1 MLKYLSSFAAI
12 LGRLTEEK
20 LIGRLPQVKE
30 LKRQNLGFEDQLR
43 QLSNKTLEQKSA
55 LSDME
60 SQLADF
66 VLTKSQL
73 ETENSSYKQNIS
85 HYLGEN
91 ASLKTELRI
100 LQERNFSLNEIEKSR
115 LREESTIQSLKDAL
129 ERFEM
134 KESNKPIVNIGGD
147 GEDFVLASL
156 QAAFPNNTGIVKNK
170 EKHSGDVL
178 FRVENTN
185 KFIMFEVKN
194 YQKSSGAISAVH
206 SGKEIEKFFSD
217 LNNNSSSV
225 EIGGAVL
232 VSLNGPVDVQTSP
245 MKPNFDRTSGK
256 PYLFVDSMRDQ
267 FPDPSC
273 LMKVVVHLMTYLIK
287 NSEKLQDD
295 KSFLL
300 KLEEY
305 QRCAGSIVKT
315 HRKLHLNNVTQS
327 KNLTDLK
334 LGIDELNKALL
345 SDNVNGDA

>member
-1 MLKYLSSFAAI
+1 M
-12 LGRLTEEK
+12 
-20 LIGRLPQVKE
+20 
-30 LKRQNLGFEDQLR
+30 KRQNLGLEDHLR
-43 QLSNKTLEQKSA
+43 QLSNKAIEQTSA

-66 VLTKSQL
+66 VRIKSQL
-73 ETENSSYKQNIS
+73 ETENSSHKQNIS

-194 YQKSSGAISAVH
+194 YQKSSGPISF
-206 SGKEIEKFFSD
+206 SGKEMEKFFSD

-232 VSLNGPVDVQTSP
+232 VSLNGPVDVRQET
-245 MKPNFDRTSGK
+245 MKPKWSFK
-256 PYLFVDSMRDQ
+256 
-267 FPDPSC
+267 
-273 LMKVVVHLMTYLIK
+273 KV
-287 NSEKLQDD
+287 
-295 KSFLL
+295 
-300 KLEEY
+300 
-305 QRCAGSIVKT
+305 
-315 HRKLHLNNVTQS
+315 
-327 KNLTDLK
+327 
-334 LGIDELNKALL
+334 
-345 SDNVNGDA
+345 

>member
-1 MLKYLSSFAAI
+1 MLKYLSSFAAL

-30 LKRQNLGFEDQLR
+30 LKRQNLGLEDHLR
-43 QLSNKTLEQKSA
+43 QLSNKAIEQTSA

-66 VLTKSQL
+66 VRIKSQL
-73 ETENSSYKQNIS
+73 ESENSSHKQNIS

-194 YQKSSGAISAVH
+194 YQKSSGAISA
-206 SGKEIEKFFSD
+206 SGKEMEKFFSD

-232 VSLNGPVDVQTSP
+232 VSLNGPVDVRQET

-305 QRCAGSIVKT
+305 QRCAGSILKT

-334 LGIDELNKALL
+334 LGIDDLNKALL
-345 SDNVNGDA
+345 FDNVNGDA